1 MNRQNLQR
9 VEVSSRAQWRN
20 WLEDHHTQPDSI
32 WLVTYKKVRPQWY
45 LPYAEIVEEALCFGW
60 IDSLPGKVDAERT
73 MLLLS
78 PRRKGSPWS
87 ALNKKRV
94 ADLIASGLMREPG
107 LAKIERAQADGSWTL
122 LDAIETLQMPQD
134 LHSALQAHPV
144 ASQHWDQ
151 FPPSAKKGLLQYVA
165 SAKRPETRAKRIAE
179 IVAKAA
185 LNVKAQ
191 FPQKKT

>member
-9 VEVSSRAQWRN
+9 VEVISRAQWRN
-20 WLEDHHTQPDSI
+20 WLQENHTQPDSI
-32 WLVTYKKVRPQWY
+32 WLLTYKKLRPEYY
-45 LPYAEIVEEALCFGW
+45 LSYAEIVEEALCFGW
-60 IDSLPGKVDAERT
+60 IDSLPGKLDAERT

-94 ADLIASGLMREPG
+94 ADLIAKGLMRQPG
-107 LAKIERAQADGSWTL
+107 LAKIERAKADGSWTL
-122 LDAIETLQMPQD
+122 LDAIEKLQMPPD
-134 LHSALQAHPV
+134 LYAALQANPA
-144 ASQHWDQ
+144 ASRHWDQ
-151 FPPSAKKGLLQYVA
+151 FPPSAKKGLLQYLA

-185 LNVKAQ
+185 INVKAQ
-191 FPQKKT
+191 FPDKKT